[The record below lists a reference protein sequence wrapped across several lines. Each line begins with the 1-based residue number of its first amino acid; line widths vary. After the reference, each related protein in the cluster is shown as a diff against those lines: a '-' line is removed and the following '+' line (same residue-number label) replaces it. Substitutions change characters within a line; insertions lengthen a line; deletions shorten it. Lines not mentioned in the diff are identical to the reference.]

1 MRGVWELDVQG
12 GWGFGGVQGSE
23 SWCSIRLDVNVL
35 CEGAVHLT
43 AASAP
48 KLSSSS
54 SEPKAQK
61 KQFQGQEE
69 MTLQKSE
76 HE

>member
-12 GWGFGGVQGSE
+12 GWGFGGGGVQGSE

-43 AASAP
+43 AIKTVTKP
-48 KLSSSS
+48 RN
-54 SEPKAQK
+54 
-61 KQFQGQEE
+61 
-69 MTLQKSE
+69 TLPSPVS
-76 HE
+76 